1 MLECLEMGVDVTS
14 LVDEG
19 LGNSAYVVDL
29 GDGGALVVDPER
41 DPRPSFGELERRG
54 LTLRFVVETH
64 LHADFVSG
72 GRELIAAGAQL
83 LAPAGSDLAFD
94 HRPLRDGEELELGG
108 LTLEVIATPG
118 HTPEHLAYLLHDGGR
133 PVALF
138 SGGTLMAGGVA
149 RPDLLS
155 AEQTEPLARAAYRS
169 IHQRLLPLP
178 DELTVY
184 PTHGGGSFCSVAGGG
199 ERTTTI
205 GRERASNPLLAGDPD
220 EDAFVARL
228 LGGLGTYPPYFLE
241 LREVNR
247 AGPAVHGPTPPP
259 LPQLS
264 IEAFDAAVAGGAEVV
279 DVRQIGPFAA
289 GHVPGA
295 LSNPWR
301 KPFATWLGWLVT
313 RTRPIAFIADDTVD
327 RHDLVW
333 SAMTV
338 GFDHLVGELTGG
350 VDAWQDAGKPLATV
364 PLVDAAGADGRQVLD
379 IRQTSEFVAGHLPRA
394 LHLELGTL
402 TQPTAE
408 EVPDTALLVHCGH
421 GKRAMSAASLLQR
434 AGHDHVAVLAGGP
447 DELGELETGAGA

>member
-1 MLECLEMGVDVTS
+1 MNVIP

-41 DPRPSFGELERRG
+41 DPRSYLAALDQHG
-54 LTLRFVVETH
+54 LVPRFVVETH

-72 GRELIAAGAQL
+72 GRELLCAGAEL
-83 LAPAGSDLAFD
+83 LAPAGSELAFD
-94 HRPLRDGEELELGG
+94 HRPLGDGDELDLGG

-169 IHQRLLPLP
+169 IHQRLLTLP
-178 DELTVY
+178 DDLAVY

-199 ERTTTI
+199 ERITSI
-205 GRERASNPLLAGDPD
+205 GRERGSNPLLAGDPD
-220 EDAFVARL
+220 EDTFVARL

-241 LREVNR
+241 LRDVNR

-259 LPQLS
+259 LPELDL
-264 IEAFDAAVAGGAEVV
+264 EAFDRAVAEGAEVV

-301 KPFATWLGWLVT
+301 AQFATWLGWLVE
-313 RTRPIAFIADDTVD
+313 RTRPVVFVADDTVD

-333 SAMTV
+333 AAMTV
-338 GFDHLVGELTGG
+338 GFEQLVGELAGG
-350 VDAWQDAGKPLATV
+350 VDAWQDAGRRLATV
-364 PLVDAAGADGRQVLD
+364 PLVDATGAEDRQVLD
-379 IRQTSEFVAGHLPRA
+379 IRQASEFAAGHVPGA
-394 LHLELGTL
+394 AHVELGTL
-402 TQPTAE
+402 SQPTDE
-408 EVPDTALLVHCGH
+408 IPDTSLLVHCGH
-421 GKRAMSAASLLQR
+421 GERAMSAASLLQR
-434 AGHDHVAVLAGGP
+434 AGHNDVAVLAGGP
-447 DELGELETGAGA
+447 YELGELESGARA